1 MKLSKNETEPF
12 TKTMANYEQTELD
25 LHIRKTKEHEQSTAA
40 DSLKIDYD
48 YPMQTPVEE
57 LRSKARLYTHRG
69 GIHYGIPPEER
80 SSTRWWKDATN
91 Q

>member
-1 MKLSKNETEPF
+1 
-12 TKTMANYEQTELD
+12 MANYEQTSLD
-25 LHIRKTKEHEQSTAA
+25 LHIKKAKEQQQSPPA
-40 DSLKIDYD
+40 DSLKINDE

-57 LRSKARLYTHRG
+57 LRSKARLYSHGG

-80 SSTRWWKDATN
+80 SSTRRWNDATN